1 MQESDN
7 NMDSFCDM
15 ETREIE
21 EQMMKHSKLF
31 LSLYLILI
39 SIY

>member
-15 ETREIE
+15 ETREI
-21 EQMMKHSKLF
+21 KGYAFSDPYFYKLTENVN
-31 LSLYLILI
+31 
-39 SIY
+39 